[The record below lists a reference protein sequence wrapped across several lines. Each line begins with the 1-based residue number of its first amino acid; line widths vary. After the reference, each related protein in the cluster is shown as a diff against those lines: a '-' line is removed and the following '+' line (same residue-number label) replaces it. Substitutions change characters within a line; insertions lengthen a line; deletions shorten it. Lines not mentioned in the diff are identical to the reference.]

1 MSMNSLAFAAMT
13 DDTLED
19 TCRFPD
25 PNQAN
30 EDGLLAVGGD
40 LRPETLL
47 QAYSMGIFPWYA
59 EGEPILWWSP
69 DPRMVLKPQDF
80 YRSKRLIRRLKQSQ
94 YHCILDQNFEA
105 VIQACAAP
113 RIGADGQMGGTWI
126 LPEMIEAYLRLYV
139 LGYAHSFEI
148 YDHDELIGGLYGV
161 RLGHVFF
168 AESMF
173 SKQRDGSK
181 MAMSY
186 MASWA
191 IEEGITLIDCQ
202 MHTDHL
208 ESLGAMEM
216 DRQTFV
222 GQLPKKI

>member
-1 MSMNSLAFAAMT
+1 MNSLAFATMKK
-13 DDTLED
+13 E

-40 LRPETLL
+40 LRAETLL

-69 DPRMVLKPQDF
+69 DPRMVLNPENF
-80 YRSKRLIRRLKQSQ
+80 YRSKRLKRRLKQPQ
-94 YHCILDQNFEA
+94 YHCLLDQNFEA

-113 RIGADGQMGGTWI
+113 RKGADGHMGGTWI

-139 LGYAHSFEI
+139 LGYAHCFEI
-148 YDHDELIGGLYGV
+148 YEHDVLIGGLYGV

-173 SKQRDGSK
+173 SKKRDGSK

-191 IEEGITLIDCQ
+191 LDEGIIIIDCQ
-202 MHTDHL
+202 MHTGHL
-208 ESLGAMEM
+208 ASLGAQEI
-216 DRQTFV
+216 DRKSFLA
-222 GQLPKKI
+222 QLPKKIK